1 MGRFL
6 PLVLLLLLAG
16 CYSDQKQHVSA
27 CELQAKQHT
36 NANDDAA
43 SSEYIELCMRAQGYE
58 VVQDDCPSYLQTDTV
73 PKVDPASVR
82 RSERFEQIPRNGSVK
97 QILNSQ
103 SLASARQLPKPW
115 IRRMAGYGTGRD
127 ASRTRRL
134 LKRPYQGNGISLEAC
149 CKTNSTCDASSPS
162 FHRIPFIRSLRL

>member
-27 CELQAKQHT
+27 CELQAKLHT
-36 NANDDAA
+36 NPNDDA

-73 PKVDPASVR
+73 PKVDPDYY
-82 RSERFEQIPRNGSVK
+82 RSLTQEQKDRVNYETGKKVVVIEQIQKIEPACYEPMGWLGKRLLRFEKLLGTAK
-97 QILNSQ
+97 
-103 SLASARQLPKPW
+103 ARQS
-115 IRRMAGYGTGRD
+115 GR
-127 ASRTRRL
+127 
-134 LKRPYQGNGISLEAC
+134 
-149 CKTNSTCDASSPS
+149 
-162 FHRIPFIRSLRL
+162 